1 MKSDLPKVLHE
12 VCGRPMLSYGL
23 KACRSAG
30 VNRLIIVVGHGRE
43 QIRRRFAGEADI
55 TWVEQ
60 EEQHGTGHAVLRCR
74 EALADF
80 TGSVLVVAGDM
91 PLLKSSTVAD
101 LLALRER
108 DGDVLTLVTTTLDD
122 PTGYGRIVRDEAGGL
137 EAIIEHRDCSEEQLS
152 IREVN
157 PSYYCFDAQA
167 MFDSLEQVKPGPVDG
182 EIHLTETV
190 GVLRA
195 MGRPVSANVAVP
207 PEDATGINSR
217 RDLAVVNRLMED
229 RIQLAL
235 MDEGVT
241 IVAPEA
247 TWIEADVSIGS
258 DTTIY
263 PFTFIG
269 AGARI
274 GKDCRVGPFAHVE
287 GDETVEAGS
296 CRSFSTYAEPIP
308 K

>member
-1 MKSDLPKVLHE
+1 
-12 VCGRPMLSYGL
+12 
-23 KACRSAG
+23 
-30 VNRLIIVVGHGRE
+30 
-43 QIRRRFAGEADI
+43 
-55 TWVEQ
+55 
-60 EEQHGTGHAVLRCR
+60 
-74 EALADF
+74 
-80 TGSVLVVAGDM
+80 
-91 PLLKSSTVAD
+91 
-101 LLALRER
+101 
-108 DGDVLTLVTTTLDD
+108 
-122 PTGYGRIVRDEAGGL
+122 
-137 EAIIEHRDCSEEQLS
+137 
-152 IREVN
+152 
-157 PSYYCFDAQA
+157 
-167 MFDSLEQVKPGPVDG
+167 
-182 EIHLTETV
+182 
-190 GVLRA
+190 